1 MAVDVVQGV
10 PDDDE
15 AGARIAGTESAE
27 GCEEIVPGPRP
38 HPLDRLASAQLRR
51 PWTFALVAYLLAA
64 LAVPL
69 LLQLRLKPGFVSLLP
84 SDKPSVRDL
93 ETAGSRIGGLSTLTV
108 AVLSQDRDALPRFA
122 RDLVPRLSAIRG
134 HGIRSVDWTVS
145 AFADFVREHR
155 ELYADLKDLREVRDG
170 LEDRLD
176 YERSKA
182 NPLIVYMGDTPED
195 AEVLVDKL
203 RKRAEAQRDKLSKF
217 PSGFYLHQ
225 TRGLL
230 AIFVRTDIEDGDA
243 DAAARLMAAVNQEV
257 AALGPSR
264 YAADLRVEYSG
275 SLLMARDER
284 DAMENELAL
293 ATALT
298 IILVQLS
305 IYLFFWRH
313 RANWILGLAL
323 VAPCVLTFGLAQPL
337 VHNLNASTSF
347 LGSIVIGNGINPFII
362 WLARYFEA
370 RRKGEEVE
378 KALRTAHHGTWSA
391 TLVASLAAALSYAA
405 LIATDFR
412 GFRDF
417 GIIGGLGMVLCWIGT
432 MTLLPALAVIG
443 ERVRPLLAGGEAP
456 RAGFYGRVALRLI
469 DLGPGRLVAA
479 AAAIGL
485 VCAVLVGMALRADP
499 IEYNFRHLRSERFA
513 GSRAREINGWVNEML
528 GNTNPDNGIVMLVP
542 QRGDVAP
549 LKAALEARRD
559 NEGAPYGNVRTIDD
573 LLPKDQTEKVSL
585 VHEIRGLLLDARRY
599 AHGKVLQDIDLNLP
613 PESVR
618 ALTDA
623 DLPEEVARRFAERD
637 GTRGRILYVE
647 NHKGSDIW
655 DGRYLVQ
662 WAASLRQARL
672 ADGTRPPL
680 TGRAPVFADMIET
693 IWSNGP
699 RATALALAAICVLVT
714 LAFRSPGPRLLTLG
728 ALLLGVLCMAGAM
741 ALLHLRLNFLNFVAF
756 PISFGIGVDYAVN
769 IMRRTLL
776 ERETSSGK
784 DAVRAAIR
792 ESGGAVVLCSL
803 TTIIGYSSLLIS
815 ANRALR
821 SFGLAAAIGEVT
833 CLSAAVLVLPALML
847 VLIRRREEAAAK
859 LRKAGRVE
867 GRLAGSGQWAP
878 DGLSPRTSP
887 FH

>member
-1 MAVDVVQGV
+1 MAVDVAQGV

-15 AGARIAGTESAE
+15 AGARIA
-27 GCEEIVPGPRP
+27 RP

-84 SDKPSVRDL
+84 SYKPSVRDL

-195 AEVLVDKL
+195 TEVLVDKL

-217 PSGFYLHQ
+217 PSGFYVHQ

-257 AALGPSR
+257 AALRPSR

-323 VAPCVLTFGLAQPL
+323 LAPCVLTFGLAQPL

-347 LGSIVIGNGINPFII
+347 LGSIVIGNGINPLII

-378 KALRTAHHGTWSA
+378 KALRTAHRGTWSA

-417 GIIGGLGMVLCWIGT
+417 GIIGGLGMVLCWIAT

-443 ERVRPLLAGGEAP
+443 ERVRPLVAGGEAP

-549 LKAALEARRD
+549 LKAALEAQRD

-573 LLPKDQTEKVSL
+573 LLPKNQTEKVSL

-599 AHGKVLQDIDLNLP
+599 AHGKVLQDIDENLP
-613 PESVR
+613 PESR

-647 NHKGSDIW
+647 NQKGSDIW

-776 ERETSSGK
+776 ERETSPGK

-878 DGLSPRTSP
+878 DPIKSP
-887 FH
+887 FIPKTAAHPLLRAQR

>member
-1 MAVDVVQGV
+1 M
-10 PDDDE
+10 
-15 AGARIAGTESAE
+15 
-27 GCEEIVPGPRP
+27 
-38 HPLDRLASAQLRR
+38 
-51 PWTFALVAYLLAA
+51 AYLLAA

-93 ETAGSRIGGLSTLTV
+93 EMAGSRIGGLSTLTV
-108 AVLSQDRDALPRFA
+108 ALLSQDRDALQRFA
-122 RDLVPRLSAIRG
+122 RDWCMAEGHDG
-134 HGIRSVDWTVS
+134 HGIRRVDWSVS

-155 ELYADLKDLREVRDG
+155 ELYADVGDLREVRDG
-170 LEDRLD
+170 LADRLD

-195 AEVLVDKL
+195 PEVLVDRL
-203 RKRAEAQRDKLSKF
+203 RKRAEAHHDKLSRF
-217 PSGFYLHQ
+217 PSGFFLHP

-243 DAAARLMAAVNQEV
+243 DAAARLMAAVDREV
-257 AALGPSR
+257 AALGPSQ
-264 YAADLRVEYSG
+264 YAADLHVEYSG
-275 SLLMARDER
+275 NLLMARDER

-298 IILVQLS
+298 IVLVQLS
-305 IYLFFWRH
+305 IYLFFWRL
-313 RANWILGLAL
+313 RANWLLGLGL
-323 VAPCVLTFGLAQPL
+323 LAPCVLTFGLAQPL

-370 RRKGEEVE
+370 RRKGEEVGR
-378 KALRTAHHGTWSA
+378 ALRTAHHGTWSA
-391 TLVASLAAALSYAA
+391 TLVASLAAAISYAS
-405 LIATDFR
+405 LIVTDFR

-456 RAGFYGRVALRLI
+456 RAGFYGRLALRLI

-479 AAAIGL
+479 AAALAL
-485 VCAVLVGMALRADP
+485 VCAVLVGLALRADP
-499 IEYNFRHLRSERFA
+499 IEYNFRNLRSERYA
-513 GSRAREINGWVNEML
+513 GSRAREINGWINEMF
-528 GNTNPDNGIVMLVP
+528 GKTNADNAIVMLVP
-542 QRGDVAP
+542 QRSDTAQM
-549 LKAALEARRD
+549 KAALEALRD
-559 NEGAPYGNVRTIDD
+559 KGGAPYGTVRTIDD
-573 LLPKDQTEKVSL
+573 LLPKDQAGKIPL
-585 VHEIRGLLLDARRY
+585 LHEIRGMLLDARRY
-599 AHGKVLQDIDLNLP
+599 AHGKVRQEIDENLP
-613 PESVR
+613 PDSLH

-623 DLPEEVARRFAERD
+623 DLPEEVARRFTERD

-647 NHKGSDIW
+647 NQEGSDIW
-655 DGRYLVQ
+655 DGRYLVS

-680 TGRAPVFADMIET
+680 TGRAPVFADMTEAV
-693 IWSNGP
+693 WSNGP
-699 RATALALAAICVLVT
+699 QAAALALAGICVLVL
-714 LAFRSPGPRLLTLG
+714 LAFRSPSDRLLTLG
-728 ALLLGVLCMAGAM
+728 ALLLGALWMAGCM

-769 IMRRTLL
+769 VMRRTVQ
-776 ERETSSGK
+776 ERATSPLADS
-784 DAVRAAIR
+784 VRAAIR

-847 VLIRRREEAAAK
+847 VLIRRRGAAK
-859 LRKAGRVE
+859 LRQADSVE
-867 GRLAGSGQWAP
+867 GRRAGAGRWTMPFEAAVLRKVP
-878 DGLSPRTSP
+878 LFATLDDEELGILSTQPSSEIRSNASTRRRTGSQAYVLLGRCG
-887 FH
+887 